1 MVEKYLP
8 RRGLEFGTA
17 RSAGQLLTHGATR
30 APPTSE
36 GVTG

>member
-8 RRGLEFGTA
+8 RPGLELGTA
-17 RSAGQLLTHGATR
+17 RSVVQLLTHGATR
-30 APPTSE
+30 APPALE